1 MNIRKIYLGLIVLLS
16 MALFY
21 EWSSE
26 QRVLNEK
33 NIQQQAEL
41 EGELGL
47 ISCLLY
53 TSPSPRD

>member
-41 EGELGL
+41 EGELV
-47 ISCLLY
+47 Y
-53 TSPSPRD
+53 F